1 MRMQIPEPIRRFTYS
16 PVVAAGLR
24 RLGLRKVL
32 QSAYAR
38 LRGSPSLV
46 TLSLQGFEGLFASRT
61 PQELRCIEG
70 TWYAEKQLLSGVLAS
85 LRAGEVFMDVG
96 SNLGLFSIFAAKAVG
111 LEGTV
116 VAFEP
121 ETAAY
126 NRLVENVRLN
136 GLQNVR
142 IFKIALSDGPGKKK
156 LALGD
161 PEAATQSAHLAEGD
175 GPSEVVD
182 SSDYDSLAT
191 KHSFPI
197 PRAVKMDIE
206 GHEFAALNGMRATLS
221 SPSCVALFCEVHP
234 LDLPKGIKVQDVV
247 ALVESFGFDS
257 VRREDR
263 GEQVHVMATKGQ
275 NCSQGVES

>member
-1 MRMQIPEPIRRFTYS
+1 MPILEPLRRFTYS

-38 LRGSPSLV
+38 LRGNPSLV
-46 TLSLQGFEGLFASRT
+46 TLSLQGLEGHFASRT
-61 PQELRCIEG
+61 PQELRCIES
-70 TWYAEKQLLSGVLAS
+70 TWYAEKELLSGVLAS

-96 SNLGLFSIFAAKAVG
+96 SNLGLFSVFAAKAVG
-111 LEGTV
+111 LAGTV

-121 ETAAY
+121 ESTAY

-142 IFKIALSDGPGKKK
+142 ILKLALSDRLGKKK

-161 PEAATQSAHLAEGD
+161 PGAATQSAHLSEED

-191 KHSFPI
+191 DHSFPI
-197 PRAVKMDIE
+197 PRVVKMDIE

-221 SPSCVALFCEVHP
+221 SPSCIALFCEVHP
-234 LDLPKGIKVQDVV
+234 LDLPNGIKIQDIV
-247 ALVESFGFDS
+247 ALIESFGFES

-275 NCSQGVES
+275 ALLKRVES